1 MTFAEQIPQ
10 RKRRTI
16 QAWSV
21 VANCLGALSEVM
33 LDSSV
38 LLISYIA
45 LLGGGESLNMLVA
58 GATGFL
64 ALFLQIP
71 SGMLAKRIG
80 LKNTMYLSC
89 TVGCL
94 ASLAMAGAGFAGGG
108 SQYLVVALCFVYC
121 VSRCLFSASWYP
133 IVDAFVAPS
142 ERGHYFG
149 ILRFIYTIFTG
160 GIFFA
165 VGLALGEKPSVWALQ
180 LLIAVCALLQFAR
193 AAFVYFID
201 LPPNESNEVNVF
213 DSLCRAAK
221 NKRLAAFSV
230 YLFFMAIVAFLI
242 LPLTYVYLK
251 QTLGYGVNEVQS
263 IATLGMVGS
272 ICGYLIFGTLLKK
285 LGIKKVILLIHT
297 AYIFIPLALFFCGS
311 QTPNLLWI
319 VGGIVFI
326 SGMTFASFFCMT
338 SAEMYSCAPADNKVM
353 SITFCQTLLLCGR
366 MLGSWLSSL
375 LIASGIL
382 MASWKMGSIEFSS
395 IQTIFALA
403 CGLSILFLP
412 MLMLVPA
419 ISPSSDC
426 DYYTPPQK

>member
-89 TVGCL
+89 TIGCV
-94 ASLAMAGAGFAGGG
+94 ASLAMAGAGFVGSG
-108 SQYLVVALCFVYC
+108 SQYLVVGLCFVYC
-121 VSRCLFSASWYP
+121 ISRCLFSASWYP
-133 IVDAFVAPS
+133 IVDAFVSPS

-160 GIFFA
+160 GIFFV
-165 VGLALGEKPSVWALQ
+165 VGLILGEKPPVWTLQ
-180 LLIAVCALLQFAR
+180 LLIAVCAILQFAR
-193 AAFVYFID
+193 AVFVYFVD
-201 LPPNESNEVNVF
+201 LPSNESNDVKVF
-213 DSLCRAAK
+213 ECLCRAAK
-221 NKRLAAFSV
+221 NKRLAGFSV
-230 YLFFMAIVAFLI
+230 YLFFMAIIAFLI

-251 QTLGYGVNEVQS
+251 QTLGYGVNEVQTV
-263 IATLGMVGS
+263 ATIGMLGS
-272 ICGYLIFGTLLKK
+272 ICGYLMFGTLLKK
-285 LGIKKVILLIHT
+285 LGIQKVILLIHV
-297 AYIFIPLALFFCGS
+297 AYIFIPFALFFCGA

-319 VGGIVFI
+319 VGAIVFV

-338 SAEMYSCAPADNKVM
+338 SAEMYSCAPVENKVM

-382 MASWKMGSIEFSS
+382 MASWKMGDVEFSS

-412 MLMLVPA
+412 MLILVPA
-419 ISPSSDC
+419 ISPSSEY
-426 DYYTPPQK
+426 DYYIPPNK